1 MSQRVVTHPVFG
13 EGVVLDTR
21 WQNTEVLVRFR
32 TGLQLWVPAAR
43 VEFTARPE
51 EPLDSLQARRMT
63 EAFRLG
69 IVPLQ
74 DVEDF
79 FFGREAESKRVEAG
93 LEGLDKGKGDVMLVE
108 GDYGTGKTHLLEYI
122 HHRAL
127 NLGFAATRVEFDP
140 HDVAPNRPKRV
151 YRELVHS
158 LRWLEGTGENRTE
171 YGFRDLLARAVRLDV
186 DDHVFFGPVLSKLR
200 RVKEHQPMSEVFW
213 QMIEGESTKEYAV
226 QFKSPYRIRGG
237 QSIPALYD
245 FSTAGDFYCNI
256 ISGLSWMCREL
267 GLKGLVLLIDEA
279 ETVTHLWDILAFAR
293 GMNFIEGLIRT
304 ALNDPELKKIDD
316 KLIHNRVR
324 TTPYIYR
331 EAEIYL
337 VIATTPQPF
346 DYTYLKMTN
355 YIRNRLVLQPL
366 RDSALLDAF
375 QRLVTIYQHAHP
387 GFVLPEPEKKRL
399 LENAFKRRQEGLRYF
414 LKFCVEAMDLTRI
427 NRTEVNYKHA

>member
-1 MSQRVVTHPVFG
+1 M
-13 EGVVLDTR
+13 LDTR
-21 WQNTEVLVRFR
+21 WQNSEVLVKFR
-32 TGLQLWVPAAR
+32 TGLQLWVPAPR
-43 VEFTARPE
+43 VMFTAGPE

-79 FFGREAESKRVEAG
+79 FFGRESEARKVEQG
-93 LEGLDKGKGDVMLVE
+93 LEGLVQGRGDVLLVE
-108 GDYGTGKTHLLEYI
+108 GDYGSGKTHLLEYV

-127 NLGFAATRVEFDP
+127 NMGFAATRVEFDP

-158 LRWLEGTGENRTE
+158 LRWIDGADGARTE
-171 YGFRDLLARAVRLDV
+171 YGFRDLLWRARSLAV
-186 DDHVFFGPVLSKLR
+186 DDHVFFGPVLNRLR
-200 RVKEHQPMSEVFW
+200 RMKEHQPMSEVFW
-213 QMIEGESTKEYAV
+213 QMIEGESSKEYAV
-226 QFKSPYRIRGG
+226 QYRSPYRVRGG
-237 QSIPALYD
+237 HSIPALYD
-245 FSTAGDFYCNI
+245 FSTAGDFYCYI
-256 ISGLSWMCREL
+256 ISGLSHMCREL

-304 ALNDPELKKIDD
+304 SLNDPELKKIDD

-331 EAEIYL
+331 EAQIYL
-337 VIATTPQPF
+337 VIATTPQPY

-366 RDSALLDAF
+366 RDQALLDAF
-375 QRLVTIYQHAHP
+375 HRLVAIYQQAHS
-387 GFVLPEPEKKRL
+387 GFTLPELEKKRM
-399 LENAFKRRQEGLRYF
+399 LEHALKRRNEGLRYF

-427 NRTEVNYKHA
+427 NRRAVDYRRA